1 MSLLL
6 HCIRH
11 HQSFILNLPYLLR
24 LQHQNLSP
32 ILLTLLQDI
41 EQLLNLSLI
50 ITVFQKLLGFFI
62 QSFVSQS
69 DLLQFFFHL
78 GRLVSLLDYLLLQED
93 FIALLFI
100 DLELPFFDG
109 LFVHLAHISKEQGLL
124 PDLA

>member
-24 LQHQNLSP
+24 FQHQNLSP

-41 EQLLNLSLI
+41 KQLLNLSLI

-69 DLLQFFFHL
+69 DLLQFLFHL

-109 LFVHLAHISKEQGLL
+109 LFVHFAHISKE
-124 PDLA
+124 